1 MRRLPL
7 MVGVIVGVM
16 LAVGCHDRRAGVK
29 TLLGDGMDQWGQKL
43 PYDHW
48 QFNFFYPKNLPALV
62 TMVYLEDGDVRESI
76 FRQLVQPDQVRVVW
90 IHGASA

>member
-76 FRQLVQPDQVRVVW
+76 FRQLDAARPSQSSVDTW
-90 IHGASA
+90 S

>member
-16 LAVGCHDRRAGVK
+16 LAVGCHDRRAGVR
-29 TLLGDGMDQWGQKL
+29 TLLGDGVEQWGQKL

-48 QFNFFYPKNLPALV
+48 EFNFLPEKSAGTGDNGVSGGRGYPGELFPA
-62 TMVYLEDGDVRESI
+62 TGSD
-76 FRQLVQPDQVRVVW
+76 
-90 IHGASA
+90 

>member
-16 LAVGCHDRRAGVK
+16 LAVGCHDRRAGVR
-29 TLLGDGMDQWGQKL
+29 TLLGDGVEQWGQKL

-48 QFNFFYPKNLPALV
+48 EFNFFTRKIC
-62 TMVYLEDGDVRESI
+62 RH
-76 FRQLVQPDQVRVVW
+76 W
-90 IHGASA
+90 

>member
-48 QFNFFYPKNLPALV
+48 QFNFF
-62 TMVYLEDGDVRESI
+62 
-76 FRQLVQPDQVRVVW
+76 
-90 IHGASA
+90 